1 MTRPARLILVLTAVG
16 WMGLLGVGG
25 LLYLLWV
32 DSDTRFLELRDR
44 QLESHQS
51 VHATQMETRQQITAL
66 SSQQQHV
73 QKLVDQFLEELRV
86 RYATYETLLK
96 EKLDPIE
103 PISDPRQY
111 PIEEVAFLLNIA
123 QYKQNH
129 LQDSLGTLS
138 ALRQAQRILAT
149 LDQVRFHTLRKQVDD
164 AIATLEAYSGKE
176 AEAAHRIL
184 TASWLV
190 LNDKITTLHDQLVQQ
205 NETVPAHDW
214 GQLWD
219 TFLEHFSTHVEVLH
233 GTPQAVQTISAY
245 QHIMNLYAIQTELY
259 LARLSLQAHRIE
271 AYTQALAQANRLLA
285 QPTLQEHYPA
295 LQQDLQKLTEQ
306 HPFPPSIDFS
316 DLQHSLE
323 RSQLQ

>member
-1 MTRPARLILVLTAVG
+1 MTRTARLILILTTVG
-16 WMGLLGVGG
+16 WLGLLGIGG
-25 LLYLLWV
+25 MLYLLWI
-32 DSDTRFLELRDR
+32 DSDTRFQELRDR

-51 VHATQMETRQQITAL
+51 VHAAQMEIRQQVTAL
-66 SSQQQHV
+66 SGQQQHM
-73 QKLVDQFLEELRV
+73 QGLVDQFLEELRV

-111 PIEEVAFLLNIA
+111 PIEEVAFLLSIA

-129 LQDSLGTLS
+129 LQDSLATLS

-149 LDQVRFHTLRKQVDD
+149 LDQVRFHTLGKQLDD
-164 AIATLEAYSGKE
+164 AIATLEGYSGKE
-176 AEAAHRIL
+176 AEFAHRIL

-190 LNDKITTLHDQLVQQ
+190 LNEKITTLHDQLVQQ
-205 NETVPAHDW
+205 NETIPAHDW

-219 TFLEHFSTHVEVLH
+219 TFLKHFSAHVEVQRD
-233 GTPQAVQTISAY
+233 TPQAVQTISAY

-259 LARLSLQAHRIE
+259 LARLSLQAHRIDP
-271 AYTQALAQANRLLA
+271 YTQALAQARRLLA
-285 QPTLQEHYPA
+285 QPALQEQYPA
-295 LQQDLQKLTEQ
+295 LQQDLQKLSEQ

-316 DLQHSLE
+316 GLQYSLE